1 MSETE
6 SFEYRYLSAGS
17 AKPPR
22 SRKPNDPR
30 PHDRNIDLF
39 HRCRRGSGALN
50 LDLDLRF
57 DLGVQAQVRAVRS
70 EALHRFFEMQPLLVD
85 LGAAGLRDRF
95 SDLSRRHLTEQAS
108 AVTGLRL
115 DADLQRAKLLRDLL
129 RLLEAAYLA
138 DLAGA

>member
-1 MSETE
+1 MSERE
-6 SFEYRYLSAGS
+6 SIEYRYLSAG
-17 AKPPR
+17 AAQPPR

-30 PHDRNIDLF
+30 SDDCNIDLF

-57 DLGVQAQVRAVRS
+57 D
-70 EALHRFFEMQPLLVD
+70 FEMQPLLVD
-85 LGAAGLRDRF
+85 LGAAGFRDRF

-115 DADLQRAKLLRDLL
+115 DADLQRAELLRDLL
-129 RLLEAAYLA
+129 CLLEAAYLA
-138 DLAGA
+138 DLAGAADRVDLLERAFGSAQR